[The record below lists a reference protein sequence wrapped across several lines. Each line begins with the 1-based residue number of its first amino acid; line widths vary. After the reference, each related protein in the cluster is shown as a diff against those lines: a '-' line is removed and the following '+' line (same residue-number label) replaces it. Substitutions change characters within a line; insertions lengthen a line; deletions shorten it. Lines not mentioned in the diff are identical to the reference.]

1 MEKYI
6 SIVIPSYNK
15 AATIGKCLEAAFS
28 SKYKNFEVIVVDD
41 NSDDN
46 SVEII
51 KRFPCKLVC
60 LERRAG
66 TSKARNTGAFKSK
79 GDLIF
84 FIDADCILQEDTLS
98 IINKTF
104 SETGPEV
111 VIGGTYTRMPY
122 DKRFCSIFQSVFVN
136 CSETKKLENVDYI
149 AAHAMVIDARTFR
162 KSGGFPEDFFP
173 IIEDVEFTHRLRR
186 AGCKLQDAN
195 LS

>member
-84 FIDADCILQEDTLS
+84 FIDADCILQRY
-98 IINKTF
+98 I
-104 SETGPEV
+104 
-111 VIGGTYTRMPY
+111 Y
-122 DKRFCSIFQSVFVN
+122 
-136 CSETKKLENVDYI
+136 EN
-149 AAHAMVIDARTFR
+149 A
-162 KSGGFPEDFFP
+162 
-173 IIEDVEFTHRLRR
+173 L
-186 AGCKLQDAN
+186 
-195 LS
+195 